1 VPLGRL
7 GEAEQDIGGAVLM
20 LSGPDARYVTGQT
33 IMVNG
38 GA

>member
-1 VPLGRL
+1 MGD
-7 GEAEQDIGGAVLM
+7 AELDIGGAVIM
-20 LSGPDARYVTGQT
+20 LSSSDARYVTGQT